1 MNKKTKNFELKY
13 DTNIAIVGSPY
24 YKSIYDNLLDGT
36 LKELSSHSSINVE
49 ILNVEGALEI
59 PTAISLV
66 KRDFDGF
73 IALGC
78 IIRGKTSHYDIV
90 AENSAQ
96 ALSQLGLEGICIGNG
111 ILTVNSIEQALE
123 RSDPKLKNKGKDV
136 AKALISLLLIKQN
149 YNSNK

>member
-1 MNKKTKNFELKY
+1 MKETIKKSKLKY
-13 DTNIAIVGSPY
+13 DTKIAIVGSPY
-24 YKSIYDNLLDGT
+24 YKRIYDNLLKGT
-36 LKELSSHSSINVE
+36 LNELSSHNASVE

-66 KRDFDGF
+66 KKDFDGF

-78 IIRGKTSHYDIV
+78 IIRGETSHYDIV

-96 ALSQLGLEGICIGNG
+96 AISKLGLESICIGNG
-111 ILTVNSIEQALE
+111 ILTVDNIEQAIE

-136 AKALISLLLIKQN
+136 ANALISLLLIKQN
-149 YNSNK
+149 YNSSK

>member
-1 MNKKTKNFELKY
+1 MKETIKNFKLKD
-13 DTNIAIVGSPY
+13 DTKIAIVGSPY
-24 YKSIYDNLLDGT
+24 YKTIYDNLLKGT
-36 LKELSSHSSINVE
+36 LNELSNHNTSVE

-66 KRDFDGF
+66 KKDFDGF

-78 IIRGKTSHYDIV
+78 IIRGETSHYDIV

-96 ALSQLGLEGICIGNG
+96 ALSKLGLDSICVGYG
-111 ILTVNSIEQALE
+111 ILTVDNIEQAVE

-149 YNSNK
+149 YNYSK

>member
-1 MNKKTKNFELKY
+1 MKETIKKFKLKY
-13 DTNIAIVGSPY
+13 DTKIAIVGSPY
-24 YKSIYDNLLDGT
+24 YKRIYDNLLKGT
-36 LKELSSHSSINVE
+36 LNELSSHNAIVE

-66 KRDFDGF
+66 KKDFDGF

-78 IIRGKTSHYDIV
+78 IIRGETSHYDIV

-96 ALSQLGLEGICIGNG
+96 AISKLGLESICIGNG
-111 ILTVNSIEQALE
+111 ILTVDNIEQAIE

-136 AKALISLLLIKQN
+136 ANALISLLLIKQN
-149 YNSNK
+149 YNSDK

>member
-1 MNKKTKNFELKY
+1 MNENIKNINLKY

-24 YKSIYDNLLDGT
+24 YKSIYDNLLNGT
-36 LKELSSHSSINVE
+36 LRELSNHNINVE

-59 PTAISLV
+59 PTAISLI
-66 KRDFDGF
+66 KKDFEGF

-78 IIRGKTSHYDIV
+78 IIRGETSHYDIV

-96 ALSQLGLEGICIGNG
+96 SLSKLGLDGICIGNG
-111 ILTVNSIEQALE
+111 ILTVDNLEQAVE
-123 RSDPKLKNKGKDV
+123 RSDPKLKNKGKDA

-149 YNSNK
+149 YNNDR

>member
-1 MNKKTKNFELKY
+1 MKETIKKFKLKY
-13 DTNIAIVGSPY
+13 DTKIAIVGSPY
-24 YKSIYDNLLDGT
+24 YKRIYDNLLKGT
-36 LKELSSHSSINVE
+36 LNELSSHNAIVE

-66 KRDFDGF
+66 KKDFDGF

-78 IIRGKTSHYDIV
+78 IIRGETSHYDIV

-96 ALSQLGLEGICIGNG
+96 AISKLGLESICIGNG
-111 ILTVNSIEQALE
+111 ILTVDNIEQAIE

-136 AKALISLLLIKQN
+136 ANALISLLLIKQN
-149 YNSNK
+149 YNSSK

>member
-13 DTNIAIVGSPY
+13 DTSIAIVGSPY

-59 PTAISLV
+59 PTAISLL

-90 AENSAQ
+90 AQNSAQ

-111 ILTVNSIEQALE
+111 ILTVNSIEQAIE

-149 YNSNK
+149 YNSN

>member
-1 MNKKTKNFELKY
+1 MK
-13 DTNIAIVGSPY
+13 
-24 YKSIYDNLLDGT
+24 GT
-36 LKELSSHSSINVE
+36 LNELSSHNASVE

-66 KRDFDGF
+66 KKDFDGF

-78 IIRGKTSHYDIV
+78 VIRGETSHYDIV

-96 ALSQLGLEGICIGNG
+96 ALSKLGLESICIGNG
-111 ILTVNSIEQALE
+111 ILTVDNIEQAIE

-136 AKALISLLLIKQN
+136 ANALISLLLIKQN

>member
-1 MNKKTKNFELKY
+1 MIETVKNFKLKY

-36 LKELSSHSSINVE
+36 LNELSNHNIKVE

-66 KRDFDGF
+66 KRNFDGF

-78 IIRGKTSHYDIV
+78 IIRGETSHYDIV

-96 ALSQLGLEGICIGNG
+96 ALSQLGLNGICIGNG
-111 ILTVNSIEQALE
+111 ILTVNSIEQAIQ

-149 YNSNK
+149 YNSDK

>member
-1 MNKKTKNFELKY
+1 MNENIKNINLKY

-24 YKSIYDNLLDGT
+24 YKSIYDNLLNGT
-36 LKELSSHSSINVE
+36 LRELSNHNINVE

-59 PTAISLV
+59 PTAISLI
-66 KRDFDGF
+66 KRDFEGF

-78 IIRGKTSHYDIV
+78 IIRGETSHYDIV

-96 ALSQLGLEGICIGNG
+96 GLSKLGLDGICISNG
-111 ILTVNSIEQALE
+111 ILTVNSMEQAIE

>member
-1 MNKKTKNFELKY
+1 MKETIEKSKLKY
-13 DTNIAIVGSPY
+13 DTKIAIVGSPY
-24 YKSIYDNLLDGT
+24 YKRIYDNLLKGT
-36 LKELSSHSSINVE
+36 LNELSSHNASVE

-66 KRDFDGF
+66 KKDFDGF

-78 IIRGKTSHYDIV
+78 VIRGETSHYDIV

-96 ALSQLGLEGICIGNG
+96 AISKLGLESICIGNG
-111 ILTVNSIEQALE
+111 ILTVDNIEQAIE

-136 AKALISLLLIKQN
+136 ANALISLLLIKQN
-149 YNSNK
+149 YNSSK

>member
-1 MNKKTKNFELKY
+1 M
-13 DTNIAIVGSPY
+13 
-24 YKSIYDNLLDGT
+24 
-36 LKELSSHSSINVE
+36 E

-111 ILTVNSIEQALE
+111 ILTVNSIEQAIE

>member
-1 MNKKTKNFELKY
+1 MKKNIKNLKLEY
-13 DTNIAIVGSPY
+13 DTKVAIVGSPY
-24 YKSIYDNLLDGT
+24 YKPIYDNLLNGT
-36 LKELSSHSSINVE
+36 VSELSDHNINVE

-66 KRDFDGF
+66 KKNFDGF

-78 IIRGKTSHYDIV
+78 IIRGETSHYDIV
-90 AENSAQ
+90 AENSAK
-96 ALSQLGLEGICIGNG
+96 ALSQLGLDGICIGNG
-111 ILTVNSIEQALE
+111 ILTVDNIEQAIE

-149 YNSNK
+149 YNFKI

>member
-1 MNKKTKNFELKY
+1 MNKKTKNFELTY
-13 DTNIAIVGSPY
+13 DTSIAIVGSPY
-24 YKSIYDNLLDGT
+24 YRSIYDNLLDGT

-111 ILTVNSIEQALE
+111 ILTVNSIEQAIE

-149 YNSNK
+149 YNSSK

>member
-1 MNKKTKNFELKY
+1 MKETIKKFKLKY
-13 DTNIAIVGSPY
+13 DTKIAIVGSPY
-24 YKSIYDNLLDGT
+24 YKRIYDNLLKGT
-36 LKELSSHSSINVE
+36 LNELSSHNAIVE

-66 KRDFDGF
+66 KKDFDGF

-78 IIRGKTSHYDIV
+78 IIRGETSHYDIV

-96 ALSQLGLEGICIGNG
+96 AISKLGLESICIGNG
-111 ILTVNSIEQALE
+111 ILTVDNIEQAIE

-136 AKALISLLLIKQN
+136 ANALISLLLIKQN

>member
-1 MNKKTKNFELKY
+1 MNKKIKNLKLEY
-13 DTNIAIVGSPY
+13 DTKVAIVGSPY
-24 YKSIYDNLLDGT
+24 YKSIYDNLLNGT
-36 LKELSSHSSINVE
+36 VSELSDHNINVE

-66 KRDFDGF
+66 KKNFDGF

-78 IIRGKTSHYDIV
+78 IIRGETSHYDIV
-90 AENSAQ
+90 AENSAK
-96 ALSQLGLEGICIGNG
+96 ALSQLGLDGICIGNG
-111 ILTVNSIEQALE
+111 ILTVDNIEQAVE

>member
-13 DTNIAIVGSPY
+13 DTSIAIVGSPY

-111 ILTVNSIEQALE
+111 ILTVNSIEQAVE
-123 RSDPKLKNKGKDV
+123 RSDPKFKNKGKDV

>member
-1 MNKKTKNFELKY
+1 MNKNNKKFKLKY
-13 DTNIAIVGSPY
+13 DTKIAIVGSPY
-24 YKSIYDNLLDGT
+24 YKSIYDNLLSGT
-36 LKELSSHSSINVE
+36 LSELSSHNINVE

-66 KRDFDGF
+66 KKNFEGF

-78 IIRGKTSHYDIV
+78 IIRGETSHYEIV
-90 AENSAQ
+90 AENSAK
-96 ALSQLGLEGICIGNG
+96 ALSKLGLDGICIGNG
-111 ILTVNSIEQALE
+111 ILTVDNVKQAME

>member
-1 MNKKTKNFELKY
+1 MNENIKNINLKY

-24 YKSIYDNLLDGT
+24 YKSIYDNLLNGT
-36 LKELSSHSSINVE
+36 LRELSNHNINVE

-59 PTAISLV
+59 PTAISLI
-66 KRDFDGF
+66 KRDFEGF

-78 IIRGKTSHYDIV
+78 IIRGETSHYDIV

-96 ALSQLGLEGICIGNG
+96 GLSKLGLEGICISNG
-111 ILTVNSIEQALE
+111 ILTVNSMEQAIE

-136 AKALISLLLIKQN
+136 AKALISLLWIKQN